1 MMSWTFGFKVV
12 LVVCVPF
19 LGTLCHGFGFT
30 RPVRHLNVNKNLG
43 MSRFLMSASGANCK
57 PVTGTAVRRVSS
69 HSWRWPKSWPFPPD
83 TFELDESNSN
93 TPGDKPYSIDKVF
106 ELFESNNDDLGE
118 TLIIGVHD
126 SSDIDRARK
135 IGWVAVPDFK
145 DLSLPAESVFDSIII
160 ASGLDGMND
169 PLPTFIG
176 LHSMLRPSGVLYAC
190 FDKKSQSPTPL
201 KLWSTASDG
210 QKVWLVGSFC
220 HYSDPKGWSCIEGF
234 DLDSDVEAIASSES
248 SHFYMIRAQK
258 ANLED
263 LNAFLDASE
272 LEKRITPRLSMMCF
286 TSPLEASLMAA
297 RLAQGIR
304 SSQLNPS
311 NFEEVVA
318 QLDDIYSILRGMI
331 VSLYHFLCCR
341 HSELSCGLDVKEVVI
356 PIPARVS
363 LAYSLLNDVS
373 YVIPIPF
380 PPVIH
385 YCPVISMDSGLDRH
399 HSEQLCGCQLAWSP
413 LTVSGRVLAIP
424 CEI

>member
-1 MMSWTFGFKVV
+1 MNWAFGFKVM
-12 LVVCVPF
+12 LAVCIPLLLTV
-19 LGTLCHGFGFT
+19 CHGFGFT
-30 RPVRHLNVNKNLG
+30 RSVKHLAVNRNLG
-43 MSRFLMSASGANCK
+43 MRKCLMSSNGANCK

-83 TFELDESNSN
+83 TFELDESSSN
-93 TPGDKPYSIDKVF
+93 TPGDTSYSIDKVF
-106 ELFESNNDDLGE
+106 ELFEANNDDLGE
-118 TLIIGVHD
+118 TLIVGVHD
-126 SSDIDRARK
+126 RSDIERAKK
-135 IGWVAVPDFK
+135 IGWVVVSDFK
-145 DLSLPAESVFDSIII
+145 DLSLLAESVFDSIII

-169 PLPTFIG
+169 PSPAFSG

-234 DLDSDVEAIASSES
+234 DLDSDVEAVASSES

-258 ANLED
+258 ANLEA
-263 LNAFLDASE
+263 LNATLGANE
-272 LEKRITPRLSMMCF
+272 LEKRIAPRLNTMCF
-286 TSPLEASLMAA
+286 TSPLEAGLMAA

-311 NFEEVVA
+311 NFEEVVT

-331 VSLYHFLCCR
+331 VSSHHFLCYL
-341 HSELSCGLDVKEVVI
+341 HSESSCGLDVKEVVI

-373 YVIPIPF
+373 NAISMSF
-380 PPVIH
+380 LLVIH

-399 HSEQLCGCQLAWSP
+399 HSE
-413 LTVSGRVLAIP
+413 
-424 CEI
+424 